1 MTPEARAALEEERD
15 FLLRSLEDLERERE
29 AGDVDDADYRTLK
42 DGYTSRAADVL
53 RQLSAGDRSSDID
66 AVLGAGGGDASR
78 AAPRRRGPAIVAWVA
93 GIVAVAVLAGWLVAR
108 YSGERLPGQIASGNI
123 ESDSVS
129 GFLADARAKLNPTD
143 PGPAIEAYS
152 QVLELEPG
160 NVEALTYLGWL
171 SVLSA
176 FQSEDE
182 EQGIQLY
189 QTGLLLLRQATTID
203 ETYADPHCF
212 LGIAFSRG
220 GDDEAAA
227 PEFERC
233 LELNPPSDTRQMVE
247 AALERTQSATTDAPA
262 STDAPSTTEP

>member
-1 MTPEARAALEEERD
+1 MTPEAREALEEERD

-29 AGDVDDADYRTLK
+29 AGDVDDVDYRTLK

-53 RQLSAGDRSSDID
+53 RQLSAEADPG
-66 AVLGAGGGDASR
+66 VVGGTGTETPS
-78 AAPRRRGPAIVAWVA
+78 RRRGPAIVAWVA

-108 YSGERLPGQIASGNI
+108 YSGERLPGQIQSGNI

-129 GFLADARAKLNPTD
+129 GFLADARSKLNPTD

-152 QVLELEPG
+152 QVLELEPD

-176 FQSEDE
+176 FQSQDE
-182 EQGIQLY
+182 EQGAQLY

-203 ETYADPHCF
+203 DTYADPHCF

-227 PEFERC
+227 PEFQRC
-233 LELNPPSDTRQMVE
+233 LDLNPPADTRQMVE
-247 AALERTQSATTDAPA
+247 AALERTQSATTDAP
-262 STDAPSTTEP
+262 TTSEP